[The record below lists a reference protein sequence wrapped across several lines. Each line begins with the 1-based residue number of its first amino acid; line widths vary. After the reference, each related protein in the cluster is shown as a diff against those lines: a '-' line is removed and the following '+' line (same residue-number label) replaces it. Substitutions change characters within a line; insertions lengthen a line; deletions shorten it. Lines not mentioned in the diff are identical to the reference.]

1 MARTV
6 DIGERLELV
15 PMDPHFR
22 NISVA
27 LYRQQ
32 KDAGSQFC
40 VHTYS
45 SLEGARQRL
54 EFVARA
60 MRVLGG
66 MDSSSQDPL
75 RLWFPCQDE
84 HRMAVRR
91 VFLEACKL
99 HSGETLRVRPLTILD
114 KKSNRTITVTSL
126 GNGAY

>member
-15 PMDPHFR
+15 PMDPHCR
-22 NISVA
+22 NISLA

-32 KDAGSQFC
+32 SDAGSQFC
-40 VHTYS
+40 VHSYS
-45 SLEGARQRL
+45 GLEGVRQRV

-60 MRVLGG
+60 MGVLGG
-66 MDSSSQDPL
+66 MDSSSHHL
-75 RLWFPCQDE
+75 RFPCQAE

-99 HSGETLRVRPLTILD
+99 QSEETLRVRPLTILD

-126 GNGAY
+126 GN